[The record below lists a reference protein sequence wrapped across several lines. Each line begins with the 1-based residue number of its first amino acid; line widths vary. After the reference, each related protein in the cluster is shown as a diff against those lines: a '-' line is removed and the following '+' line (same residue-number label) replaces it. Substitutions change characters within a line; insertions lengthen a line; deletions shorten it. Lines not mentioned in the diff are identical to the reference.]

1 MTRVNRVFPAVPD
14 GIRQWSQYL
23 SKLFFAREFTTTLLG
38 CTTEPT
44 GTVRYTVSAGIV
56 CLTLPELLAT
66 SNSVNAY
73 LSDLPD
79 EITPIRDQGGI
90 ARIVNNGV
98 TAVGQVH
105 IGTDT
110 GITLYS
116 DLDGNAF
123 TSSGQKGV
131 KGSVIVYSLD

>member
-1 MTRVNRVFPAVPD
+1 MIRVNRVFPAVPD
-14 GIRQWSQYL
+14 GIRQWSSYL

-38 CTTEPT
+38 GTTEPT
-44 GTVRYTVSAGIV
+44 GTIRYTVSAGIV

-79 EITPIRDQGGI
+79 EITPIRDQGCI
-90 ARIVNNGV
+90 ARIVDNGV
-98 TAVGQVH
+98 TQIGLVH

-116 DLDGNAF
+116 DLDGNTF
-123 TSSGQKGV
+123 TAAGQKGV